1 MLDEKSCSSVAHGLR
16 LEVTSIY
23 RRSKMRKSGVTL
35 FGVAMFG
42 VGLLGVPITSPAD
55 AAVAP
60 NGSFGFSWLA
70 GNSVNTGDIAST
82 TTSLSLSAAFPGVGS
97 VTSFVDPF
105 LGNPNNFCGEA
116 GGGCKAA
123 NPPGFLFPGFST
135 LQLSNLTLPVGNS
148 SPTPIA
154 ETATAHTNFGAP
166 PGIGSAFDQTVD
178 FDFTSVAT
186 SGLTPTT
193 STSVGFL
200 TLDFDGTFASDDT
213 FSYTLG
219 QAASMSITCTQP
231 TTGDRI
237 SCNGTI
243 DTPVAS
249 TVPEPA
255 SLMLL
260 GSALFGFGVF
270 RRRKTA

>member
-1 MLDEKSCSSVAHGLR
+1 
-16 LEVTSIY
+16 
-23 RRSKMRKSGVTL
+23 MRKSQLTTIGGAA
-35 FGVAMFG
+35 FAIAF
-42 VGLLGVPITSPAD
+42 VGAVITVPANAT
-55 AAVAP
+55 VAP

-70 GNSVNTGDIAST
+70 GNSVDTGDIAST
-82 TTSLSLSAAFPGVGS
+82 TTSLSLSTAFPGVGS

-116 GGGCKAA
+116 AGGCTAA
-123 NPPGFLFPGFST
+123 HAPGFLFPLFSS
-135 LQLSNLTLPVGNS
+135 LELSNLTLPVGNM
-148 SPTPIA
+148 SPTTIA

-166 PGIGSAFDQTVD
+166 PGIGSAFDTAVD

-193 STSVGFL
+193 STSVGSL

-219 QAASMSITCTQP
+219 QAASMAITCTQP
-231 TTGDRI
+231 TTGGAI

-243 DTPVAS
+243 DTPLAAP

-255 SLMLL
+255 SLTLL
-260 GSALFGFGVF
+260 GSALLGFRIL
-270 RRRKTA
+270 RRRKGISQ

>member
-1 MLDEKSCSSVAHGLR
+1 
-16 LEVTSIY
+16 
-23 RRSKMRKSGVTL
+23 MRKSQLTTIGGAA
-35 FGVAMFG
+35 FAIAF
-42 VGLLGVPITSPAD
+42 VGAVITVPANAT
-55 AAVAP
+55 VAP
-60 NGSFGFSWLA
+60 NGSFSFSWLA
-70 GNSVNTGDIAST
+70 GNSVNTDNIAST
-82 TTSLSLSAAFPGVGS
+82 TTSLSLSTASPGVGTI
-97 VTSFVDPF
+97 TSFVDPF

-116 GGGCKAA
+116 GGGCTAA

-135 LQLSNLTLPVGNS
+135 LELSNLTLPVGNS

-193 STSVGFL
+193 STSVGSL

-219 QAASMSITCTQP
+219 QAASMAITCTQP
-231 TTGDRI
+231 TTGGAI

-243 DTPVAS
+243 DTPLAAP

-255 SLMLL
+255 SLTLL
-260 GSALFGFGVF
+260 GSALLGFRIL
-270 RRRKTA
+270 RRRKGISQ